1 MVVNLCIFLEKSNV
15 PFPFPQGCNGF
26 PGIALSVDSRS
37 VPPRRGKLVM
47 KTLAS
52 VVGLIVLSVTLFSV
66 LDSGSE
72 VKSPRKEESSFSAA
86 HCHGSIAKTEWT
98 LADGNSPTPACVAGK
113 DVRKGVLNFDADEVQ
128 GAIVPF
134 TLPGQ
139 FRGKLNVTITWQ
151 AASTIGSVGWCVELV
166 TATDL
171 KREGGASL
179 RRTAQNCASDQAKKS
194 TKHLNT
200 ALVINVTEAA
210 PAANNDVWHIRV
222 SRDANSSVV
231 LDDMPGDAR
240 LIGVVIETQEASR
253 QAL

>member
-1 MVVNLCIFLEKSNV
+1 
-15 PFPFPQGCNGF
+15 
-26 PGIALSVDSRS
+26 
-37 VPPRRGKLVM
+37 M
-47 KTLAS
+47 KPLAS
-52 VVGLIVLSVTLFSV
+52 VVGLIVLSVTLLSV
-66 LDSGSE
+66 LDSGAE

-86 HCHGSIAKTEWT
+86 HCHGSTAKTEWT
-98 LADGNSPTPACVAGK
+98 LADGNSPTPACVVRN
-113 DVRKGVLNFDADEVQ
+113 DVRKGVLSFDADEVQ
-128 GAIVPF
+128 SAIVPF

-139 FRGKLNVTITWQ
+139 FRGKLNVTIMWQ

-171 KREGGASL
+171 KREGGAPL
-179 RRTAQNCASDQAKKS
+179 RRTAHDCASDQAKKS

-200 ALVINVTEAA
+200 ALVINVTEVA